1 MSIATGGQWLSYW
14 MALVPLRGTPPY
26 LSPYIPSPLWGYT
39 DFSCPE
45 LNGISWPLLPSSSL
59 SKSRPSFGSLHTALP
74 ASPQEGSLS
83 LLCFAYPQGSV
94 CPHLPCILGWSER
107 EGNGA
112 QPSGVD
118 RPRFES
124 GSAAASLGWS
134 CNLLGPWFPTLSSGS
149 HSIYISGWWEDE
161 VGSLSLLFPFLLLYL
176 LLL

>member
-1 MSIATGGQWLSYW
+1 MASGYRIRWHWSLSE
-14 MALVPLRGTPPY
+14 VPHLTSHRISPP
-26 LSPYIPSPLWGYT
+26 LCGDI

-45 LNGISWPLLPSSSL
+45 LNCISWPLLPSSSL
-59 SKSRPSFGSLHTALP
+59 SKSRPSFESLHTALP

-94 CPHLPCILGWSER
+94 CPHLPCILGWPER

-118 RPRFES
+118 RPKFES

-134 CNLLGPWFPTLSSGS
+134 YNLLGPWFPSLSSGS

-161 VGSLSLLFPFLLLYL
+161 VGSLSLLSTPIPSPLVTNSKNPAA
-176 LLL
+176 